1 MTTRGELHTRIL
13 ALLCR
18 ESSPTLEFIPF
29 LPGHLQAAL
38 YQAAYFVMLANE
50 QPGEAGHAAVLKDA
64 EQQIEEQGLEL
75 VQYALRVFIAHHPEG
90 RTLPQP
96 SLLERAPWRVLPS
109 RRSAPTGKVQPG
121 SPGSEVWLDYFREDT
136 GLNDFLDRWH
146 IQYPATGHPD
156 PDQLFQYVLPEGR
169 GALFAHLHQ
178 QLLARYDTERLAF
191 GLHRT
196 PPLSDY
202 VAPITEGYDSQLP
215 GFSPRP
221 PGQSL
226 QSVPVAY
233 DVKDLAT
240 RRDRLFAAA
249 SSGLLW
255 RGETPIPIDQLELL
269 ANTAESNAGSVDGEA
284 WAESLGPYGSLHNT
298 GHVLLANLCAK
309 VDLPGIMASPSTA
322 ARDPVFYRWHRHVDD
337 IFDAWQRTHLPPH
350 DLTQGPQVRMR
361 QWLGE
366 GLAPAH
372 QCPDILLCLERD
384 IPEAASPDFNGEQ
397 WGEATFGGA
406 SWDKPPPAFLMT
418 SHTLRTR
425 MSQHAVRIPDG
436 REVLKPHLEHEPFFY
451 FLRMENLLPREQT
464 VTVRL
469 FLVADAFAE
478 ERRLWMELDTFV
490 HTLRPSQ
497 RAVLFRPSR
506 QSSVVRRGWPAHLL
520 LPRGRP
526 EGMLFRLLVLLSEG
540 TPDPEAESGE
550 PGYPFNR
557 PIRLGQHLIEL
568 VMAQPHVATRNLWIQ
583 HGP

>member
-1 MTTRGELHTRIL
+1 MTTRSELHTRIL
-13 ALLCR
+13 ALLSR
-18 ESSPTLEFIPF
+18 ESSPALDFIPF
-29 LPGHLQAAL
+29 LPAHLVGAL
-38 YQAAYFVMLANE
+38 YGAARFMELANAR
-50 QPGEAGHAAVLKDA
+50 PGEAGLAAVLEEA
-64 EQQIEEQGLEL
+64 EKRIEEQGLER
-75 VQYALRVFIAHHPEG
+75 VKYALRVFLAHHPEG
-90 RTLPQP
+90 RKLPSP
-96 SLLERAPWRVLPS
+96 SLLERAPWLALPS
-109 RRSAPTGKVQPG
+109 RRPAPTGKVQPG

-136 GLNDFLDRWH
+136 WLNDFLDTWH
-146 IQYPATGHPD
+146 VQYPATGHPH
-156 PDQLFQYVLPEGR
+156 PEQLYQYVLPEGR
-169 GALFAHLHQ
+169 GAHFAHLHQ

-202 VAPITEGYDSQLP
+202 AAPITEGYDSQLP
-215 GFSPRP
+215 GFSSRP

-226 QSVPVAY
+226 QSLPGY
-233 DVKDLAT
+233 DVKDHAA

-249 SSGLLW
+249 SSSLLW
-255 RGETPIPIDQLELL
+255 RGETPIVIEQLEQL

-284 WAESLGPYGSLHNT
+284 WADPLGPYGSHHT
-298 GHVLLANLCAK
+298 MGHVLLANLSAK
-309 VDLPGIMASPSTA
+309 AGRPGVMASPATA
-322 ARDPVFYRWHRHVDD
+322 ARDPLFYRWHRHVDD

-372 QCPDILLCLERD
+372 QCPDILMCLERD
-384 IPEAASPDFNGEQ
+384 IPEASSPDFNGAQ

-425 MSQHAVRIPDG
+425 MSQHTVRLRDG

-451 FLRMENLLPREQT
+451 FLRMENLLPDEQS

-478 ERRLWMELDTFV
+478 ERRLWMELDSFV

-497 RAVLFRPSR
+497 RAVVFRPSR
-506 QSSVVRRGWPAHLL
+506 LSSVVQRGWPANLL

-526 EGMLFRLLVLLSEG
+526 EGMLFRLMVLLSEG
-540 TPDPEAESGE
+540 TPDPRAESAE

-557 PIRLGQHLIEL
+557 PIALGQHLIEL
-568 VMAQPHVATRNLWIQ
+568 VTAQPHVATRNVWIQ

>member
-1 MTTRGELHTRIL
+1 MTTRSELTTRLL
-13 ALLCR
+13 ALLRR
-18 ESSPTLEFIPF
+18 ESSPTLDFIPL
-29 LPGHLQAAL
+29 LPSHLTGAL
-38 YQAAYFVMLANE
+38 YEAVCLVHLANE
-50 QPGEAGHAAVLKDA
+50 QPGDAGLAAVLQEA
-64 EQQIEEQGLEL
+64 EEQIAEQGLEL
-75 VQYALRVFIAHHPEG
+75 VQYALRVFLAHHPEG
-90 RTLPQP
+90 RKLPQL

-109 RRSAPTGKVQPG
+109 RRPAPTGKVQPG

-136 GLNDFLDRWH
+136 WLNDSLDRWH
-146 IQYPATGHPD
+146 VQYPATGHPD
-156 PDQLFQYVLPEGR
+156 LEQLYQYVLPEGR

-196 PPLSDY
+196 PPFSDY

-215 GFSPRP
+215 GFAPRAAGQCLKGT
-221 PGQSL
+221 PG
-226 QSVPVAY
+226 Y
-233 DVKDLAT
+233 DVSELAT

-255 RGETPIPIDQLELL
+255 RGETPVVIEQLELL

-284 WAESLGPYGSLHNT
+284 WAESLGHYGSFHNV
-298 GHVLLANLCAK
+298 GQALLANPSGK
-309 VDLPGIMASPSTA
+309 PGLPGVMASPATA
-322 ARDPVFYRWHRHVDD
+322 ARDPLFYRWHRHVDD

-350 DLTQGPQVRMR
+350 ELTQGPPVRMR

-372 QCPDILLCLERD
+372 QSPDILLCLERD
-384 IPEAASPDFNGEQ
+384 IPEAASPDFNGAQ

-425 MSQHAVRIPDG
+425 MSQHGVRLPDG

-451 FLRMENLLPREQT
+451 FLRMENLLSSEQT

-478 ERRLWMELDTFV
+478 ERRLWVEMDSFV

-497 RAVLFRPSR
+497 RAVVFRSSR
-506 QSSVVRRGWPAHLL
+506 LSSVVQRGWPANLL

-540 TPDPEAESGE
+540 TPDPQTESGE

-557 PIRLGQHLIEL
+557 PMALGQHLIEL
-568 VMAQPHVATRNLWIQ
+568 VTAQPHAATRNLWIQ